1 MKKWIFIFLC
11 LITVFLYAETEH
23 IKTYISNIHINEDG
37 SMIVNEEITVFAG
50 GDEIRR
56 GIFRDFPLYY
66 TDRAGNGYSVGF
78 EIIEIKKNGE
88 KEPYHTENLRNGIRI
103 YIGSKNVYLHPGYYT
118 YEISYKTTRQLGF
131 FEDHDE
137 LYWNVTGNG
146 WTFNINHVKCNVF
159 LPDEIL
165 VEDIDFVAYTG
176 KAGKSGMAYEVVER
190 DTSFISF
197 ISTERFHS
205 YEGMT
210 IVVSWTKG
218 HVKEPTKSE
227 KAVYFIKDN
236 MHIIIAILGI
246 ILLFLY
252 YMWAWVKVGKDPD
265 KGTIIPLYESPEN
278 LSPGAIR
285 YIMKMNYDNKIFSAL
300 IMNLAVKGYIK
311 IIEEKKKYI
320 IEKLKNVDDSL
331 SKEESIVMNKL
342 LNGQQS
348 IKLNR
353 KNRITIIGTIGELKK
368 SLNKS
373 YKNTFFF
380 LNSIYTVPAI
390 IISILSIVLAFALSP
405 RIDAES
411 MILYIWL
418 SLWTI
423 GLMVMVTSAIKS
435 LRSAAS
441 SKEKKKIFSSIFLL
455 IFVLPFL
462 IVEIIVL
469 SLFTQNIPVI
479 FNIILIAMLGLHV
492 LFFDLLK
499 APTISGR
506 KIMDKIEGFKMYMST
521 AERDDIEY
529 HNLPPSNI
537 EVYERFLPFAF
548 ALDIENKWT
557 NKFQSVINNIAIERG
572 GSYHPVWY
580 VGTRSFSSGN
590 FASSFSSSLSSAVS
604 TSSSS
609 SSSGFS
615 GGSSGGG
622 GGGGGGGGW

>member
-1 MKKWIFIFLC
+1 
-11 LITVFLYAETEH
+11 
-23 IKTYISNIHINEDG
+23 
-37 SMIVNEEITVFAG
+37 
-50 GDEIRR
+50 
-56 GIFRDFPLYY
+56 
-66 TDRAGNGYSVGF
+66 
-78 EIIEIKKNGE
+78 
-88 KEPYHTENLRNGIRI
+88 
-103 YIGSKNVYLHPGYYT
+103 
-118 YEISYKTTRQLGF
+118 
-131 FEDHDE
+131 
-137 LYWNVTGNG
+137 
-146 WTFNINHVKCNVF
+146 
-159 LPDEIL
+159 
-165 VEDIDFVAYTG
+165 
-176 KAGKSGMAYEVVER
+176 
-190 DTSFISF
+190 
-197 ISTERFHS
+197 
-205 YEGMT
+205 
-210 IVVSWTKG
+210 
-218 HVKEPTKSE
+218 
-227 KAVYFIKDN
+227 
-236 MHIIIAILGI
+236 
-246 ILLFLY
+246 
-252 YMWAWVKVGKDPD
+252 KDPD

-278 LSPGAIR
+278 LSPGAVR
-285 YIMKMNYDNKIFSAL
+285 YIMKMRYDNKIFSAL

-320 IEKLKNVDDSL
+320 IEKLKNVDNSL
-331 SKEESIVMNKL
+331 SKEEQIVMNKL

-348 IKLNR
+348 IKLDR

-390 IISILSIVLAFALSP
+390 ILSILAIVLAFALSP

-423 GLMVMVTSAIKS
+423 GLMVMVTSVIKS
-435 LRSAAS
+435 LRGAAS